1 MTKEELKKII
11 GQLKKYDIVNS
22 FSDKEE
28 VDEWLS
34 SLNQKQIKNF
44 ISLDI
49 SPGEIEFPTDYL
61 LNTDLL
67 NYDDYCNR
75 VTAMSKIKGGNNRYL
90 FSMLCAPTF
99 LNSKNYYKDMEK
111 ISKVGTFKHALWV
124 ITEDTF
130 INSPYH
136 DEDLDLILSV
146 KDTDIDVDEYGKSLV
161 VEALNMVAE
170 DKNSINS
177 PYHRQDMQLIAN
189 SGSKC
194 LQSSGC
200 YPDRGIN
207 KLAINEVSLKDRYHL
222 ENMKILSKAPVSDRQ
237 LYDIMT
243 NADII
248 KGKYYRKEV
257 ELLVGAKSEITA
269 RAMYNYIANPTD
281 RERDRSDIYSSIISD
296 VGLDYL
302 DYSMLNR
309 KNNFYSKSDKNYLQN
324 LELLSKVP
332 DIYVMHIENILT
344 NKNNFNSGHKKFDI
358 DLLLS
363 VTDKDIFM
371 DLFRLMTDKVSLF
384 CEHHVEDALLIGRTF
399 DKEIRRL
406 LLQKATDK
414 YSVASEHHRYD
425 MDYITKL
432 DLKNIDEEVWKK
444 MKYYLFTGVG
454 IKDNEHI
461 SMLEKLSKGIIV
473 DKNVAIL
480 EYLNKLEEEG
490 FEEVIIEEKTDSV
503 NNKKDNKGFVKIR
516 KLFGRR

>member
-1 MTKEELKKII
+1 MTKEEVRKIVSQI
-11 GQLKKYDIVNS
+11 KKYELVNE
-22 FSDKEE
+22 FKNKEE
-28 VDEWLS
+28 VDKWLFG
-34 SLNQKQIKNF
+34 LNQKQINNF
-44 ISLDI
+44 ISLKI
-49 SPGEIEFPTDYL
+49 SRDEITFPIDYL
-61 LNTDLL
+61 INPNLL
-67 NYDDYCNR
+67 NCDDYVNR
-75 VTAMSKIKGGNNRYL
+75 VSAMSKIKNGNGRYL
-90 FSMLCAPTF
+90 FNMLCHPNF
-99 LNSKNYYKDMEK
+99 LNSKNYYKDLEK
-111 ISKVGTFKHALWV
+111 ISKAGTFNHALWV

-136 DEDLDLILSV
+136 DEDLDLILNA
-146 KDTDIDVDEYGKSLV
+146 KDTDSDADENGKSLV
-161 VEALNMVAE
+161 VDALNMVAE

-281 RERDRSDIYSSIISD
+281 RERYIYSSIISD

-332 DIYVMHIENILT
+332 DIYVMHIEKIIT

-371 DLFRLMTDKVSLF
+371 DLFMLMTDKVSLF
-384 CEHHVEDALLIGRTF
+384 CEHHVEDALLISRTF
-399 DKEIRRL
+399 DKEIRHL
-406 LLQKATDK
+406 LLQKATDR
-414 YSVASEHHRYD
+414 YSVASDHHRYD
-425 MDYITKL
+425 MEYITKL
-432 DLKNIDEEVWKK
+432 DLKNIDKEVWKK
-444 MKYYLFTGVG
+444 IKYYLFTGVG
-454 IKDNEHI
+454 IEDSEHI

-490 FEEVIIEEKTDSV
+490 FEEVIIEEKTDIV